1 MGDFHDIAQE
11 PNLGLPAWWVNTV
24 AMTRLSKLYPGTQYL
39 VTTILEPRKQGGD
52 GTVFPP
58 ATPLDSCFEQ
68 RVKGTDRPKQKIET
82 LS

>member
-1 MGDFHDIAQE
+1 M
-11 PNLGLPAWWVNTV
+11 
-24 AMTRLSKLYPGTQYL
+24 YPGTQYL